1 MGDEGEVRDKTVSR
15 RRQPTERSMS
25 NLYIKIAGRA
35 GADMMAR
42 KRRRYGE
49 ARVMDQ
55 VYGYALIF
63 IFYSLALFWLLCPY
77 YCYFAVLEELIFTQ
91 QWLPIIYIFFFY
103 GKIT

>member
-25 NLYIKIAGRA
+25 NLYIKIAGRD
-35 GADMMAR
+35 GADMMPR

-63 IFYSLALFWLLCPY
+63 IYFLFPCSILALMSLLLLFRCPRGIDIY
-77 YCYFAVLEELIFTQ
+77 TAVASNY
-91 QWLPIIYIFFFY
+91 IYIFFF
-103 GKIT
+103 